1 MWDLKCCPIIMI
13 TTMSMTLLTMS
24 VVIMIED
31 FILKALIMGLV
42 FSCLAGPLGSVMVW
56 RRLAFFG
63 DTISHSALLGLGLSL
78 IWQLPSQLILSLFC
92 VGLAIILTL
101 IPFRSKV
108 SIDSI
113 LAIFSHGSLA
123 LGLVV
128 LALMDR
134 PPLSLTGFLFG
145 DILALTWEDII
156 ITALTALGVGALTT
170 LFWRSLL
177 TTFISEEL
185 AKSEGVPTLAIKVG
199 FAIAL
204 GLTIGLLLQTVGA
217 LLMTAM
223 LIIPASCARY
233 LSRSPAQMV
242 IIAIGVGA
250 LSFVTGLWSSY
261 ILDTPTAPMI
271 VVSALGFFILSR
283 LAYFV
288 KR

>member
-1 MWDLKCCPIIMI
+1 MF
-13 TTMSMTLLTMS
+13 
-24 VVIMIED
+24 ED

-92 VGLAIILTL
+92 VGLAVILTL

-128 LALMDR
+128 LAFMDR

-145 DILALTWEDII
+145 DILALTWGDII
-156 ITALTALGVGALTT
+156 TTALAALGVGVLTI

-185 AKSEGVPTLAIKVG
+185 AKSEGIPILAVKVG
-199 FAIAL
+199 FAVAL

-233 LSRSPAQMV
+233 LSRSPAQMI
-242 IIAIGVGA
+242 IIAVGVGA
-250 LSFVTGLWSSY
+250 LSFVIGLWSSY
-261 ILDTPTAPMI
+261 IFDTPTAPMI
-271 VVSALGFFILSR
+271 VVSALGLFIVSR
-283 LAYFV
+283 LSYFL

>member
-1 MWDLKCCPIIMI
+1 MI
-13 TTMSMTLLTMS
+13 TTMSMTTFRLS
-24 VVIMIED
+24 VVIMFED

-92 VGLAIILTL
+92 VGLAVILTL

-128 LALMDR
+128 LAFMDR

-145 DILALTWEDII
+145 DILALTWGDII
-156 ITALTALGVGALTT
+156 TTALAALGVGVLTI

-185 AKSEGVPTLAIKVG
+185 AKSEGIPILAVKVG
-199 FAIAL
+199 FAVAL

-233 LSRSPAQMV
+233 LSRSPAQMI
-242 IIAIGVGA
+242 IIAVGVGA
-250 LSFVTGLWSSY
+250 LSFVIGLWSSY
-261 ILDTPTAPMI
+261 IFDTPTAPMI
-271 VVSALGFFILSR
+271 VVSALGLFIVSR
-283 LAYFV
+283 LSYFL

>member
-1 MWDLKCCPIIMI
+1 MAPPCFFWGYHFPQCAAGSCPFLNLAATISTDLKFFLCC
-13 TTMSMTLLTMS
+13 
-24 VVIMIED
+24 
-31 FILKALIMGLV
+31 
-42 FSCLAGPLGSVMVW
+42 
-56 RRLAFFG
+56 
-63 DTISHSALLGLGLSL
+63 
-78 IWQLPSQLILSLFC
+78 
-92 VGLAIILTL
+92 LAIILTL

-156 ITALTALGVGALTT
+156 TTAFVALGVGMLTRV
-170 LFWRSLL
+170 FWRSLL

-185 AKSEGVPTLAIKVG
+185 AKSEGVPTLAIKIG

-233 LSRSPAQMV
+233 LSKSPAQM
-242 IIAIGVGA
+242 IIVAIVVGA
-250 LSFVTGLWSSY
+250 FSFVSGLWSSY
-261 ILDTPTAPMI
+261 VLDTPTAPMI
-271 VVSALGFFILSR
+271 VVSALGLFILSR
-283 LAYFV
+283 LTYFI

>member
-1 MWDLKCCPIIMI
+1 
-13 TTMSMTLLTMS
+13 MSMTLLTMS

-233 LSRSPAQMV
+233 LSRSPAQMI
-242 IIAIGVGA
+242 IIAIGGGA
-250 LSFVTGLWSSY
+250 LSFVTGLWGSY
-261 ILDTPTAPMI
+261 VLDAPTAPMI

>member
-1 MWDLKCCPIIMI
+1 MTFLGMMVS
-13 TTMSMTLLTMS
+13 TTS
-24 VVIMIED
+24 VVTMFED
-31 FILKALIMGLV
+31 FIIKALIMGLV

-63 DTISHSALLGLGLSL
+63 DTISHSALLGLALSL
-78 IWQLPSQLILSLFC
+78 IWQLPSQLILSFFC
-92 VGLAIILTL
+92 VALAIALTL

-156 ITALTALGVGALTT
+156 TTAFVALGVGMLTRV
-170 LFWRSLL
+170 FWRSLL

-185 AKSEGVPTLAIKVG
+185 AKSEGVPTLAIKIG

-233 LSRSPAQMV
+233 LSKSPAQM
-242 IIAIGVGA
+242 IIVAIVVGA
-250 LSFVTGLWSSY
+250 FSFVSGLWSSY
-261 ILDTPTAPMI
+261 VLDTPTAPMI
-271 VVSALGFFILSR
+271 VVSALGLFILSR
-283 LAYFV
+283 LTYFI

>member
-1 MWDLKCCPIIMI
+1 MI
-13 TTMSMTLLTMS
+13 TTMSMMALAMS
-24 VVIMIED
+24 VVIMFED

-63 DTISHSALLGLGLSL
+63 DTISHSALLGLAFSL
-78 IWQLPSQLILSLFC
+78 IWQLPSQLVLSLFC

-128 LALMDR
+128 LALMER

-145 DILALTWEDII
+145 DILALTWGDIMT
-156 ITALTALGVGALTT
+156 TAAAALGVGVLTV

-185 AKSEGVPTLAIKVG
+185 ATSEKVPTLAIKIG

-233 LSRSPAQMV
+233 LSSSPAQMILV
-242 IIAIGVGA
+242 AIGVGA
-250 LSFVTGLWSSY
+250 LSFVTGLWGSY
-261 ILDTPTAPMI
+261 VLDTPTAPMI